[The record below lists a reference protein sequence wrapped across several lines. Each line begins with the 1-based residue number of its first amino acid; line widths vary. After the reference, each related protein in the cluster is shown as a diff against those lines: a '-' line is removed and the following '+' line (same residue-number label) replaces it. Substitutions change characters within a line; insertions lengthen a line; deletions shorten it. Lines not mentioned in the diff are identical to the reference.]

1 MNRLYCIYNGEK
13 YIAQEKDGMV
23 KLISKTKTPSFEP
36 YVDVLGNT
44 RTDLWECWLPLV
56 QVEECFREE
65 ITIKYHDIWFPVLS
79 VECNEKM
86 PRFVLFTDDEL
97 IAKQN
102 DFVKE
107 EQFVFTKTI
116 GAEEISEMKIKKR
129 MINNH
134 PNLNKDK
141 LEQKDN
147 RAFANCP
154 ETEIIFNDYGIKV
167 CRQNEKYFIAYDSG
181 EIASKQKMIEVSKED
196 AERAQK
202 SEKEAYQVLLENDH
216 F

>member
-1 MNRLYCIYNGEK
+1 MNRLYCIYNGKK

-23 KLISKTKTPSFEP
+23 KLISKTKTLGFEP
-36 YVDVLGNT
+36 YVDVLGNK
-44 RTDLWECWLPLV
+44 RTDLWERRLPLE

-65 ITIKYHDIWFPVLS
+65 ITIKYHDVWFPVLS

-97 IAKQN
+97 IAKQS

-116 GAEEISEMKIKKR
+116 GREEIDEMKIKKR

-134 PNLNKDK
+134 PNLRKDK
-141 LEQKDN
+141 LEQKDD
-147 RAFANCP
+147 RAFVGCE
-154 ETEIIFNDYGIKV
+154 ETKTIFNDIFG
-167 CRQNEKYFIAYDSG
+167 DS
-181 EIASKQKMIEVSKED
+181 
-196 AERAQK
+196 
-202 SEKEAYQVLLENDH
+202 VLNDEL
-216 F
+216 